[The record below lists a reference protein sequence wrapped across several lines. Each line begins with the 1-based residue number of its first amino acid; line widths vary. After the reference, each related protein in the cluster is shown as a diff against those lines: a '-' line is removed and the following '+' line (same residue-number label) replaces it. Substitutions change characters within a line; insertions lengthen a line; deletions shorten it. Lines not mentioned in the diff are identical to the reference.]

1 MLDFNRLEQ
10 YRENN
15 CIEAKKALGGLPK
28 SIWETYSAFANTLG
42 GVILLGVIETA
53 DKTFDSVNLPN
64 PDSLIREFWR
74 IINNP
79 LKVSVN
85 ILAGK
90 DVYVEEVD
98 GDRIIVIKVPRA
110 DRADKPVYVD
120 NDIRNTYRRSGE
132 GDYRCTYEESQ
143 AMVCDAAIQ
152 SQDMRLIRGMGL
164 NALNSESIRSFR
176 QRMKLYRPGHMW
188 ERLDDEAFLQKI
200 GAVGES
206 GGSLR
211 LTSAG
216 LLMFGNRQDI
226 LCAYPNYALT
236 YREQLD
242 TEGHWTDTAWNGN
255 IYEFYYWVYN
265 KLQQDVKT
273 PVSQALRE
281 VLANCL
287 VNADYHGCGGIVVSK
302 GHQEIT
308 LSNPGSFRVSL
319 DTAKN
324 GGVSDP
330 RNAAMARM
338 FHLIDVDEYTG
349 GIPNLYRVWKT
360 EGWPEPVF
368 TESCSPARVSL
379 TLYMTSHGSNGENTI
394 GGKQVPLGILS
405 QRQLLIDH
413 LTDHPTSDLFTLSK
427 ALGVSL
433 SRKENCLDNAVIE
446 NFFEL
451 LKSELL
457 YLQEFR
463 SMEHFK
469 LELIEYLD
477 YYNNRRIKA
486 KLKGL
491 PPTIHR
497 QQALSAV

>member
-1 MLDFNRLEQ
+1 MLDFSRLEQ

-15 CIEAKKALGGLPK
+15 RIEAKKALGGLPK

-42 GVILLGVIETA
+42 GVILLGVIETT
-53 DKTFDSVNLPN
+53 DKSFDSVNLPD

-74 IINNP
+74 IINDP

-85 ILAGK
+85 ILAAK
-90 DVYVEEVD
+90 DVYVEGLN

-132 GDYRCTYEESQ
+132 GDYRCTYEEYQ
-143 AMVCDAAIQ
+143 AMVRDAAIQ
-152 SQDMRLIRGMGL
+152 SQDMRLVRGMGL
-164 NALNSESIRSFR
+164 EVLNPESIRSFR

-188 ERLDDEAFLQKI
+188 ERLNDEAFLQKI
-200 GAVGES
+200 GAAGIDD
-206 GGSLR
+206 GGSLHP
-211 LTSAG
+211 TSAG
-216 LLMFGNRQDI
+216 LLMFGNREDI
-226 LCAYPNYALT
+226 LRAYPNFVLT

-255 IYEFYYWVYN
+255 VYEFYYWAYN

-273 PVSQALRE
+273 PFKLEKGYWVDDMPVRQALRE

-287 VNADYHGCGGIVVSK
+287 VNADYHGCGGIIVSK
-302 GHQEIT
+302 GYQAIT
-308 LSNPGSFRVSL
+308 LSNPGSFRVPL
-319 DTAKN
+319 DTARS

-338 FHLIDVDEYTG
+338 FRLVDVGEYTGG
-349 GIPNLYRVWKT
+349 GIPNLYRVWKA

-379 TLYMTSHGSNGENTI
+379 TLYMTSHGSGRETTA
-394 GGKQVPLGILS
+394 GGKQVPLGALS

-413 LTDHPTSDLFTLSK
+413 LTDHPTSDLFALSK

-433 SRKENCLDNAVIE
+433 SRTESFLQQLADEGIVAVE
-446 NFFEL
+446 TDQGNR
-451 LKSELL
+451 L
-457 YLQEFR
+457 Y
-463 SMEHFK
+463 
-469 LELIEYLD
+469 
-477 YYNNRRIKA
+477 
-486 KLKGL
+486 KLK
-491 PPTIHR
+491 
-497 QQALSAV
+497 A

>member
-1 MLDFNRLEQ
+1 MLDFSRLEQ

-15 CIEAKKALGGLPK
+15 RIEAKKALGGLPK

-53 DKTFDSVNLPN
+53 DKTFDSVNLPD

-74 IINNP
+74 IINDP

-85 ILAGK
+85 ILTGK

-98 GDRIIVIKVPRA
+98 GDHIIVIRVPRA

-120 NDIRNTYRRSGE
+120 NDPRNTYRRSGE
-132 GDYRCTYEESQ
+132 GDYRCTYEEYQ
-143 AMVCDAAIQ
+143 AMVHDAAIQ
-152 SQDMRLIRGMGL
+152 SPDMRLLCGMGL
-164 NALNSESIRSFR
+164 EALNFESIRRFR

-200 GAVGES
+200 GAVGENDS
-206 GGSLR
+206 SLHP
-211 LTSAG
+211 TSAG

-226 LCAYPNYALT
+226 LRAYPNYAMV
-236 YREQLD
+236 YREQID
-242 TEGHWTDTAWNGN
+242 SEGHWTDTAWSGN
-255 IYEFYYWVYN
+255 VYEFYYWAHN

-273 PVSQALRE
+273 LVRQALRE

-308 LSNPGSFRVSL
+308 LSNPGSFRVPL
-319 DTAKN
+319 DTAKS
-324 GGVSDP
+324 GGVSAP

-338 FHLIDVDEYTG
+338 FHLVDVGEYTGG
-349 GIPNLYRVWKT
+349 GIPNLYCVWKA

-368 TESCSPARVSL
+368 TESRNPDRVSL
-379 TLYMTSHGSNGENTI
+379 TLYMTSHGSGGETRT
-394 GGKQVPLGILS
+394 GEKQVPLGALS

-413 LTDHPTSDLFTLSK
+413 LTDHPTSDLFALSK

-433 SRKENCLDNAVIE
+433 SRTES
-446 NFFEL
+446 L
-451 LKSELL
+451 LQQLIDEGIVTVETDQGNRL
-457 YLQEFR
+457 Y
-463 SMEHFK
+463 
-469 LELIEYLD
+469 
-477 YYNNRRIKA
+477 
-486 KLKGL
+486 KLK
-491 PPTIHR
+491 
-497 QQALSAV
+497 A

>member
-1 MLDFNRLEQ
+1 MLDFSRLEQ

-15 CIEAKKALGGLPK
+15 RIEAKKALGGLPK

-42 GVILLGVIETA
+42 GVILLGVIETT
-53 DKTFDSVNLPN
+53 DKTFDSVNLPDPN
-64 PDSLIREFWR
+64 SLIREFWR
-74 IINNP
+74 IINDP

-120 NDIRNTYRRSGE
+120 NDTRNTYRRSGE
-132 GDYRCTYEESQ
+132 GDYRCTYEEYQ
-143 AMVCDAAIQ
+143 AMVRDAAIQ
-152 SQDMRLIRGMGL
+152 SQDMRLVRGMGL
-164 NALNSESIRSFR
+164 EVLNPESIRSFR

-188 ERLDDEAFLQKI
+188 ERLNDEAFLQKI
-200 GAVGES
+200 GAAGIDD
-206 GGSLR
+206 GGSLHP
-211 LTSAG
+211 TSAG
-216 LLMFGNRQDI
+216 LLMFGNREDI
-226 LCAYPNYALT
+226 LRAYPNFVLT

-255 IYEFYYWVYN
+255 VYEFYYWAYN

-273 PVSQALRE
+273 PFKLEKGYWVDDMPVRQALRE

-287 VNADYHGCGGIVVSK
+287 VNADYHGCGGIIVSK
-302 GHQEIT
+302 GYQAIT
-308 LSNPGSFRVSL
+308 LSNPGSFRVPL
-319 DTAKN
+319 DTARS

-338 FHLIDVDEYTG
+338 FRLVDVGEYTGG
-349 GIPNLYRVWKT
+349 GIPNLYRVWKA

-379 TLYMTSHGSNGENTI
+379 TLYMTSHGSGRETTA
-394 GGKQVPLGILS
+394 GGKQVPLGALS

-413 LTDHPTSDLFTLSK
+413 LTDHPTSDLFALSK

-433 SRKENCLDNAVIE
+433 SRTESFLQQLADEGIVAVE
-446 NFFEL
+446 TDQGNR
-451 LKSELL
+451 L
-457 YLQEFR
+457 Y
-463 SMEHFK
+463 
-469 LELIEYLD
+469 
-477 YYNNRRIKA
+477 
-486 KLKGL
+486 KLK
-491 PPTIHR
+491 
-497 QQALSAV
+497 A

>member
-53 DKTFDSVNLPN
+53 DKTFDSVNLPD
-64 PDSLIREFWR
+64 PDSLIREFWC
-74 IINNP
+74 IINDP

-90 DVYVEEVD
+90 DVYVEEVN

-132 GDYRCTYEESQ
+132 GDYRCTYEEYQ
-143 AMVCDAAIQ
+143 AMMRDAAIQ
-152 SQDMRLIRGMGL
+152 SQDMRLICGMGL
-164 NALNSESIRSFR
+164 EALNFESIRSFR

-188 ERLDDEAFLQKI
+188 EHLDDEAFLQKI

-211 LTSAG
+211 PTSAG
-216 LLMFGNRQDI
+216 LLMFGNREDI
-226 LCAYPNYALT
+226 LRAYPNYAMT
-236 YREQLD
+236 YREQID
-242 TEGHWTDTAWNGN
+242 AEGRWTDTAWSGN
-255 IYEFYYWVYN
+255 AYEFYYWAYN

-273 PVSQALRE
+273 PFKLENGRRVDDTPVRQVLRE

-308 LSNPGSFRVSL
+308 LSNPGSFRVPL
-319 DTAKN
+319 DTARS

-338 FHLIDVDEYTG
+338 FRLVDVGEYTGG
-349 GIPNLYRVWKT
+349 GIPNLYRVWKA
-360 EGWPEPVF
+360 ESWPEPVF
-368 TESCSPARVSL
+368 TESRNPDRVSL
-379 TLYMTSHGSNGENTI
+379 TLYMTSHGSGGETTT
-394 GGKQVPLGILS
+394 GEKQVPLGALS
-405 QRQLLIDH
+405 QRQLLIEY
-413 LTDHPTSDLFTLSK
+413 LTDHPTSDLFALSK
-427 ALGVSL
+427 ALGITL
-433 SRKENCLDNAVIE
+433 SRTESLLQQLADEGIVAVE
-446 NFFEL
+446 TDQGNR
-451 LKSELL
+451 L
-457 YLQEFR
+457 Y
-463 SMEHFK
+463 
-469 LELIEYLD
+469 
-477 YYNNRRIKA
+477 
-486 KLKGL
+486 KLK
-491 PPTIHR
+491 
-497 QQALSAV
+497 A

>member
-1 MLDFNRLEQ
+1 MLDFSRLEQ

-15 CIEAKKALGGLPK
+15 RIEAKKALGGLPK

-53 DKTFDSVNLPN
+53 DKTFDSVNLPD

-74 IINNP
+74 IINDP
-79 LKVSVN
+79 LKISVN
-85 ILAGK
+85 ILAEK

-120 NDIRNTYRRSGE
+120 NDPRNTYRRSGE
-132 GDYRCTYEESQ
+132 GDYRCTYEEYQ
-143 AMVCDAAIQ
+143 AMVRDAAIQ
-152 SQDMRLIRGMGL
+152 SLDMRLVRGMGL
-164 NALNSESIRSFR
+164 DALNSGSIRSFR

-188 ERLDDEAFLQKI
+188 ERLDDETFLQKI
-200 GAVGES
+200 GAVGEND
-206 GGSLR
+206 GSLHP
-211 LTSAG
+211 TSAG
-216 LLMFGNRQDI
+216 LLMFGTRQDI
-226 LCAYPNYALT
+226 LRAYPDYALT

-242 TEGHWTDTAWNGN
+242 TEGNWIDTAWSGN
-255 IYEFYYWVYN
+255 VYEFYYWAYN

-273 PVSQALRE
+273 PFKLENGRRVDDTPVRQVLRE

-308 LSNPGSFRVSL
+308 LSNPGSFRVPL
-319 DTAKN
+319 DTAKS

-338 FHLIDVDEYTG
+338 FRLVDVGEYTGG
-349 GIPNLYRVWKT
+349 GIPNLYCVWKA

-368 TESCSPARVSL
+368 TESVSPARVSL
-379 TLYMTSHGSNGENTI
+379 TLHMTSHSSSGKTTT
-394 GGKQVPLGILS
+394 GGKQVPLGALS

-413 LTDHPTSDLFTLSK
+413 LTDHPTSDLFALSK

-433 SRKENCLDNAVIE
+433 SRTES
-446 NFFEL
+446 L
-451 LKSELL
+451 LQQLADEGIVVVETDQGNRL
-457 YLQEFR
+457 Y
-463 SMEHFK
+463 
-469 LELIEYLD
+469 
-477 YYNNRRIKA
+477 
-486 KLKGL
+486 KLK
-491 PPTIHR
+491 
-497 QQALSAV
+497 A

>member
-1 MLDFNRLEQ
+1 MLDFSHLEQ

-15 CIEAKKALGGLPK
+15 RIEAKKALGGLPK

-53 DKTFDSVNLPN
+53 DKTFDSVNLPD

-74 IINNP
+74 IINDP

-85 ILAGK
+85 ILAAK
-90 DVYVEEVD
+90 DVYVEAVD
-98 GDRIIVIKVPRA
+98 GNRIIVIKVPRA

-120 NDIRNTYRRSGE
+120 NDTRNTYRRSGE
-132 GDYRCTYEESQ
+132 GDYRCTYEEYQ
-143 AMVCDAAIQ
+143 AMVRDAAIQ

-164 NALNSESIRSFR
+164 AALDPESIRSFR

-200 GAVGES
+200 GAVDIDD
-206 GGSLR
+206 GGSLYP
-211 LTSAG
+211 TSAG
-216 LLMFGNRQDI
+216 LLMFGNRKDI
-226 LCAYPNYALT
+226 LHAYPDYALT

-242 TEGHWTDTAWNGN
+242 TEGHWTDTVWSGN
-255 IYEFYYWVYN
+255 VYEFYYWAYN

-273 PVSQALRE
+273 PFKLENGRRVDDTPVRQVLRE

-308 LSNPGSFRVSL
+308 LSNPGSFRVPL
-319 DTAKN
+319 DTAKS

-338 FHLIDVDEYTG
+338 FRLVDVGEYTG
-349 GIPNLYRVWKT
+349 GIPNLYRVWKA

-368 TESCSPARVSL
+368 TESVSPARVSL
-379 TLYMTSHGSNGENTI
+379 TLHMTSHSSSGKTTT
-394 GGKQVPLGILS
+394 GGKQVPLGALS

-413 LTDHPTSDLFTLSK
+413 LTDHPTSDLFALSK

-433 SRKENCLDNAVIE
+433 SRTES
-446 NFFEL
+446 L
-451 LKSELL
+451 LQQLADEGIVVVETDQGNRL
-457 YLQEFR
+457 Y
-463 SMEHFK
+463 
-469 LELIEYLD
+469 
-477 YYNNRRIKA
+477 
-486 KLKGL
+486 KLK
-491 PPTIHR
+491 
-497 QQALSAV
+497 A

>member
-74 IINNP
+74 IINDP

-176 QRMKLYRPGHMW
+176 QRIKLYRPGHMW
-188 ERLDDEAFLQKI
+188 ERLNDEAFLQKI
-200 GAVGES
+200 GAAGIDA
-206 GGSLR
+206 GGSLHP
-211 LTSAG
+211 TSAG

-226 LCAYPNYALT
+226 LRAYPNYALT

-242 TEGHWTDTAWNGN
+242 AEDLWTDIAWSGN
-255 IYEFYYWVYN
+255 VYEFYYWACN
-265 KLQQDVKT
+265 KLQQDVKM
-273 PVSQALRE
+273 PIRQALRE

-308 LSNPGSFRVSL
+308 LSNPGSFCVSL

-338 FHLIDVDEYTG
+338 FHLIEVGEYTGG

-368 TESCSPARVSL
+368 TESCSPARISL

-433 SRKENCLDNAVIE
+433 SRTES
-446 NFFEL
+446 L
-451 LKSELL
+451 LQQLIDEGIVTVETDQGNRL
-457 YLQEFR
+457 Y
-463 SMEHFK
+463 
-469 LELIEYLD
+469 
-477 YYNNRRIKA
+477 
-486 KLKGL
+486 KLK
-491 PPTIHR
+491 
-497 QQALSAV
+497 A